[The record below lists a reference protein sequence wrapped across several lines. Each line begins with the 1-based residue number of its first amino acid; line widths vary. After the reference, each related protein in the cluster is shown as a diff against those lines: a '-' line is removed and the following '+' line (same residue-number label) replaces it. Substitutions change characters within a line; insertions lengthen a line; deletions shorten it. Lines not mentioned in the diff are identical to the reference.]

1 MHTIGKQGV
10 SVGGWEKLVI
20 MGFGVVLS
28 DVGEDLKKQGSVV
41 DGSGD
46 NPVILCLNKS
56 SLEGDK
62 TREANAVTGQEAAVA
77 Y

>member
-1 MHTIGKQGV
+1 MYIIGKQGV

-28 DVGEDLKKQGSVV
+28 DVGEDLKKQGFVV

-46 NPVILCLNKS
+46 NFVILCFNKFF
-56 SLEGDK
+56 LEGDK
-62 TREANAVTGQEAAVA
+62 IREVNVVIG
-77 Y
+77 